1 MLTRVLFVDDEPSV
15 LDGLRDLLRK
25 QRKQW
30 DMVFALGGAAAL
42 EECAKAPFDVAVSD
56 MRMPGMDGA
65 ALLLEIKK
73 HWPATARIILSG
85 HAEREAVVDALPVA
99 HQFLSKPCDA
109 EILRITIERAC
120 GLQALLQDQFVR
132 DAIGKVDK
140 LPSVPRT
147 YWELARAA
155 AQPGVGLADLAMIVE
170 KDVAM
175 AVKVLQVVNSSYFG
189 LARRLSTIQQAVSHL
204 GVELIKALALTA
216 QVFEAAGK
224 LRGISVDEF
233 QEHSLLT
240 AKLAKRFAR
249 DPSSANEA
257 YTAAL
262 VHDVGKIVLA
272 MSMGPRF
279 AEAAQEAT
287 ASKRPAHVVERERFG
302 VSHAEV
308 GAYLMAL
315 WGLPLNIVEAV
326 AHHHNPAALRD
337 RPTDVLLAVHAADAL
352 VEGRGTPHALLDL
365 AFVEAAGASGEL
377 PRWQALAEA
386 ELASAGG
393 R

>member
-1 MLTRVLFVDDEPSV
+1 MTRIIFVDDEQSV
-15 LDGLRDLLRK
+15 LDSLRDLLRK

-30 DMVFALGGAAAL
+30 DMVFARGGAAAL
-42 EECAKAPFDVAVSD
+42 EEFAKAPFDVAVSD

-65 ALLLEIKK
+65 SLLLEIKNR
-73 HWPATARIILSG
+73 WPGTARIILSG
-85 HAEREAVVDALPVA
+85 HAEREAVVDSLPVA

-109 EILRITIERAC
+109 ETLRETIERAC
-120 GLQALLQDQFVR
+120 GLQVLLQEPEVR
-132 DAIGKVDK
+132 GAIGKLDK

-147 YWELARAA
+147 YWELSRAA
-155 AQPGVGLADLAMIVE
+155 ALPGVSLNDLARIVE

-204 GVELIKALALTA
+204 GVELIKALALTT

-224 LRGISVDEF
+224 IRGLSVEEF
-233 QEHSLLT
+233 QEHSLVT

-249 DPSSANEA
+249 SPQSANEA

-262 VHDVGKIVLA
+262 VHDAGKIVLA
-272 MSMGPRF
+272 MSMGRRF
-279 AEAAQEAT
+279 AEVGQDAT
-287 ASKRPAHVVERERFG
+287 SSGRPTHVVEREHFG
-302 VSHAEV
+302 VTHAEV

-326 AHHHNPAALRD
+326 AHHHNPSALLG
-337 RPTDVLLAVHAADAL
+337 RPTDVLLAVHVADAL
-352 VEGRGTPHALLDL
+352 MEAQGTDELLDL
-365 AFVEAAGASGEL
+365 AFVEAAGATAEL
-377 PRWQALAEA
+377 PGWQRLVAE
-386 ELASAGG
+386 ELAMGG
-393 R
+393 TR